1 MVSRKSTFVICLI
14 LLVFSQVISSSY
26 ISTKITKYQNENNL
40 SEHSDIQ
47 IVPLTAESNLPP
59 SITEQPNKIG
69 FIHSKQPLEL
79 PCMATGKPAPEY
91 TWYKNGKKIDLN
103 STEYKGRITQLVG
116 VGSILFHSPSLE
128 DIGGYQCAAASKLGK
143 SLSIITRLYMA
154 ELTPFLKKATTH
166 LAPMMGES
174 VKLVCIPP
182 KGTPKPTISWSIL
195 ERKTNAMKQI
205 KLDNRISMDY
215 EGNLYFANVRQHDY
229 QDGNNYMCSANM
241 FFLRIFGQGFDHVI
255 KPEAV
260 SQGSIKKPV
269 EILWVSKTDIK
280 VLRTDDLKMKCIF
293 SGNPTPTV
301 VWKRLN
307 GEIDIERT
315 EDGIDNLELV
325 IKNVDFDD
333 AGEYQC
339 IGDNEVTNG
348 QISKKFKVTVA
359 SRPYWVTD
367 PEDVTKG
374 VDENVTFS
382 CQALGR
388 PKPDVKWYI
397 NGEPIESV
405 PPRVNQ
411 QFQNDTLKY
420 FMLTRNDSK
429 VIQCNASN
437 ENGYLWADF
446 YLNVLA
452 IPPSFMQGVPELTK
466 VAAESV
472 VVLPCI
478 AEGKPTPAITWF
490 RGDQLIKSDRHEM
503 LPGGA
508 LKITG
513 VQATDS
519 GEYTCR
525 AKNKFG
531 EMSSTGKLAVR
542 KRTSIVEGPDDMV
555 VMVGKTALFTCY
567 AITDSYEIDNLKI
580 SWYKDSVPVDVN
592 DPNIKHEESNNL
604 IISNLSNKDSGNY
617 TCVASNGL
625 DNATKGAELK
635 VKGPPDPP
643 IDVKVDC
650 EPESATI
657 AWKEGKDN
665 YSPITHY
672 IIEFKTSFDDAWYE
686 KGKTDDKVEKWETEL
701 TSWSNFTFRV
711 KGVNELGTGAP
722 SEPADN
728 VCSTAADFPPF
739 HPRNVRTL
747 INKKDYLV
755 VVWDPMSPLQ
765 FNGPGFYYEVKIE
778 KDDKVETY
786 TVDGN
791 EEAKKEIRTNTT
803 YEPYTITVAAKND
816 KGYAK
821 NELEEIEG
829 YSGEDAPLEVPGNF
843 EVDPDH
849 EMTATSARFR
859 WDPVNTDK
867 EKMRGVFKGYRILFW
882 KPGEKETTLKK
893 IDVSENTHN
902 RRSTRRSRHRRTS
915 SKVKANVMLP
925 AYSNFSLSVVARNTY
940 YEGPE
945 SNVIDVQTPEGAPG
959 KVHSFMALVRGSGHF
974 HLKWEPPE
982 ERNGVLIGYNIG
994 FQKING
1000 LKVSPVK
1007 YEDEPTTDP
1016 TMTEYILRG
1025 LEASTNYRIQIQ
1037 AMTTA
1042 GEGEPYYIDV
1052 WTTDAGM
1059 PIVPDWNMI
1068 PMGNNSLN
1076 VSWKIDYNKT
1086 NQHVGLMHVV
1096 EYRKLGES
1104 NLKSTPGQMLNRWQ
1118 NISNLS
1124 AGIWYE
1130 FRVVAKSGE
1139 RQAASSW
1146 KKITLPKP
1154 AHPSIMFKGTATQDL
1169 TSATWFIAM
1178 MVAIALLI
1186 LILIIVCIAK
1196 RNHEAKYDVQEEERL
1211 RGHDPYS
1218 TDDHPNDSKND
1229 ENGIGKPGA
1238 LVNGDK
1244 TSGISDSDS
1253 LGDYGDVDPSKFN
1266 EDGSFIGQYGTQD
1279 KKEATE
1285 TAAPSAMST
1294 FV

>member
-1 MVSRKSTFVICLI
+1 MLSRKSTFVICLI
-14 LLVFSQVISSSY
+14 LLVFCQVISSSY

-59 SITEQPNKIG
+59 SITKQPNKIG
-69 FIHSKQPLEL
+69 FIHSKQSLEL
-79 PCMATGKPAPEY
+79 PCMATGKPTPEY

-103 STEYKGRITQLVG
+103 STEYKDRINQLVG
-116 VGSILFHSPSLE
+116 VGSIVVHKPSHE
-128 DIGGYQCAAASKLGK
+128 DIGDYQCVAASKLGK

-154 ELTPFLKKATTH
+154 ELTPFLKEKTRH
-166 LAPMMGES
+166 LTPLMGER
-174 VKLVCIPP
+174 VKLVCVPP

-195 ERKTNAMKQI
+195 ETGTGGMKQI
-205 KLDNRISMDY
+205 KLNNRISMDY
-215 EGNLYFANVRQHDY
+215 EGNLYFANVEAHDY
-229 QDGNNYMCSANM
+229 QDGNNYMCSANI

-255 KPEAV
+255 KPEV
-260 SQGSIKKPV
+260 VRDGSIKKPV
-269 EILWVSKTDIK
+269 ELFWVSKIDIK
-280 VLRTDDLKMKCIF
+280 VLRSDDLKMKCIF
-293 SGNPTPTV
+293 S
-301 VWKRLN
+301 
-307 GEIDIERT
+307 
-315 EDGIDNLELV
+315 
-325 IKNVDFDD
+325 
-333 AGEYQC
+333 A
-339 IGDNEVTNG
+339 
-348 QISKKFKVTVA
+348 
-359 SRPYWVTD
+359 RPYWVTV

-388 PKPDVKWYI
+388 PKPEVKWYI
-397 NGEPIESV
+397 NGQPIQSV

-452 IPPSFMQGVPELTK
+452 IPPSFSEGVPELTK

-472 VVLPCI
+472 VVLPCV

-490 RGDQLIKSDRHEM
+490 RGDQLIKSERHEM
-503 LPGGA
+503 LPSGA

-513 VQATDS
+513 VQAKDS

-531 EMSSTGKLAVR
+531 GMSSTGKLAVR

-580 SWYKDSVPVDVN
+580 SWYKDGVPVDVN

-643 IDVKVDC
+643 TDVKVNC
-650 EPESATI
+650 QPESATI

-711 KGVNELGTGAP
+711 RGVNELGTGAP

-728 VCSTAADFPPF
+728 VCTTAADFPPF
-739 HPRNVRTL
+739 HPKNVRTL

-803 YEPYTITVAAKND
+803 YEPYKITVAAKND
-816 KGYAK
+816 KGYAQVDLK
-821 NELEEIEG
+821 EIEG
-829 YSGEDAPLEVPGNF
+829 FSGEDSPLEVPSNF
-843 EVDPDH
+843 ELDPDH

-859 WDPVNTDK
+859 WDPVNTDT

-959 KVHSFMALVRGSGHF
+959 RVHYFMALVRGSGHF

-982 ERNGVLIGYNIG
+982 ERNGLLIGYNIG
-994 FQKING
+994 FQRING
-1000 LKVSPVK
+1000 LKVSPVQF
-1007 YEDEPTTDP
+1007 EDEPTTDP

-1037 AMTTA
+1037 AMTSA

-1059 PIVPDWNMI
+1059 PIVPDWNMT

-1154 AHPSIMFKGTATQDL
+1154 AHPSIIFKGTATQDL

-1196 RNHEAKYDVQEEERL
+1196 RNREAKYDVQEEERL

-1218 TDDHPNDSKND
+1218 TDDHLNDSKND